1 MSDRHISFSFGRNW
15 QKFLNEIPET
25 AVERTSAYVLDWLGD
40 VKGMTFLDIGSGSGL
55 TGLAAHRLGAKVRTF
70 DADPASVMATERLA
84 ASQWE
89 NGPGSILD
97 DDFITSLGTFDVV
110 SSWGVLHHTGDVWK
124 AIDNAARLVKPGG
137 RLWLAL
143 YTRTY
148 AERRSLRT
156 KRLYNRAPDVI
167 KRAWRALYGVLK
179 LGKSILRRDFHPIRR
194 YEEER
199 GMSWWRDTEDWL
211 GGLPYQPVG
220 PGEVLYRLRPLG
232 FELERLQDSLGEGRT
247 DVYIFRAPMRS
258 KSART
263 SKALRRQAS

>member
-1 MSDRHISFSFGRNW
+1 MADARPTFSFGRNW
-15 QKFLNEIPET
+15 NKYLDSMPET
-25 AVERTSAYVLDWLGD
+25 AVERTIAYVHEWLGD
-40 VKGMTFLDIGSGSGL
+40 LEGTTLLDIGSGSGL

-70 DADPASVMATERLA
+70 DADPASVAATERLSSGA
-84 ASQWE
+84 WE

-97 DDFITSLGTFDVV
+97 DAFVASLGTFDVV

-124 AIDNAARLVKPGG
+124 AIDNAASLVGPGG

-156 KRLYNRAPDVI
+156 KRLYNRAPDVL
-167 KRAWRALYGVLK
+167 KQAWRGAYGLAK
-179 LGKSILRRDFHPIRR
+179 LGKSVLRRDFRPMRR
-194 YEEER
+194 YQQER

-220 PGEVLYRLRPLG
+220 PGEVLARLRPSG
-232 FELERLQDSLGEGRT
+232 FELQRLQDALGEGRT
-247 DVYIFRAPMRS
+247 DVYLFGRS
-258 KSART
+258 G
-263 SKALRRQAS
+263 